1 MIGQAVG
8 NLKRNSC
15 HIFLSYVQGDNGFS
29 TKQKWECT
37 VVFFLDLVV
46 PFFQVWQKE
55 LIRLRNAQKK
65 MASELAYMIN
75 QAGAAAKQ
83 DTLGLK
89 KDFEQIEILSEEM
102 KASRKEFKEETY
114 QPIIELK
121 WVKDN

>member
-1 MIGQAVG
+1 
-8 NLKRNSC
+8 
-15 HIFLSYVQGDNGFS
+15 
-29 TKQKWECT
+29 
-37 VVFFLDLVV
+37 
-46 PFFQVWQKE
+46 
-55 LIRLRNAQKK
+55 

-121 WVKDN
+121 